1 MPIVHDLTREFRPM
15 FHLAVPVVLAEL
27 GWVAMGVVDTLMVG
41 RLGPAAI
48 GAVGLG
54 SSIFIGVCVFAMGL
68 LLGLDTLVAQSYGAG
83 RHDDCHRWL
92 VHGIVL
98 SLAISFPLT
107 ALLWLVTAS
116 LDRWGL
122 DPEVLRLTRP
132 YLEVVTWS
140 LLPLLLYAAFRRYL
154 QATGSVRA
162 VTSALIAANLANA
175 ITNWILIF
183 GHFGAPQLGV
193 AGAAWATVMARVF
206 MAGWLWCAIVA
217 RERGRRPGLFQ
228 TSLRVEWGWLRQLIA
243 LGFPA
248 AMQLTLEVGVFATG
262 TALAARLAPAALAAH
277 QIAINIASVTYMVPY
292 GLSSAGAV
300 RVGHAVGAGDHH
312 GAVRAGWTA
321 LLFGAVFMSCAAV
334 SFVAGGAAIVGAFT
348 SDAAVLGLG
357 VSLLAVAAVFQ
368 LFDGLQGVA
377 TGVLRGLGD
386 TRTPMLWNLFAHWFL
401 GLPLGYTL
409 CFSLGLGVYG
419 LWWGLSSGLIVCGV
433 GLLAVWTRQAAGLIG
448 SARAVIAIAPS
459 GRDKSVR

>member
-1 MPIVHDLTREFRPM
+1 
-15 FHLAVPVVLAEL
+15 
-27 GWVAMGVVDTLMVG
+27 
-41 RLGPAAI
+41 
-48 GAVGLG
+48 VGLG
-54 SSIFIGVCVFAMGL
+54 SSIFIGVSVFAMGL
-68 LLGLDTLVAQSYGAG
+68 LLGLDTLVSQSHGAG

-98 SLAISFPLT
+98 SLAISLPLT

-116 LDRWGL
+116 LDGWGL

-132 YLEVVTWS
+132 YLAVVTWS

-162 VTSALIAANLANA
+162 VTSALLAANVANA
-175 ITNWILIF
+175 ITNWVLIF

-193 AGAAWATVMARVF
+193 GGAAWATVMARVF
-206 MAGWLWCAIVA
+206 MAGWLWCAILA

-228 TSLRVEWGWLRQLIA
+228 TSLRVEWGWLRKLLA

-248 AMQLTLEVGVFATG
+248 AMQITLEVGVFAVG
-262 TALAARLAPAALAAH
+262 TALAGRLAPAALAAH
-277 QIAINIASVTYMVPY
+277 QIAINVASVTYMVPY

-300 RVGHAVGAGDHH
+300 RVGHAVGAGDHQ

-321 LLFGAVFMSCAAV
+321 LLFGAVFMICAAL
-334 SFVAGGAAIVGAFT
+334 SFVTVGSAIVGAFT

-419 LWWGLSSGLIVCGV
+419 LWWGLSAGLIVCGV
-433 GLLAVWTRQAAGLIG
+433 ALLAVWTRQAAGLIRG
-448 SARAVIAIAPS
+448 PLAGIAIAPAS
-459 GRDKSVR
+459 PDESVTR